1 MQLDNISHIRG
12 IGLAILIGSLLV
24 AVCILYA
31 IILNSQRSDADPE
44 KREYRPGAVLLVFFT
59 WPILLPMI
67 VSLFILRTLLY
78 GFFLILFTLCLIIM
92 PRARPRLSWLEKK
105 FARIGEILLQ
115 ANTALLD
122 LFLRPPADEPA

>member
-12 IGLAILIGSLLV
+12 IGIAMVVGSLLV
-24 AVCILYA
+24 TVCMMYAV
-31 IILNSQRSDADPE
+31 ILNSQRSDTDPE
-44 KREYRPGAVLLVFFT
+44 KRQYRPGTVLLVFFT

-78 GFFLILFTLCLIIM
+78 GFFLILFTICLIIM
-92 PRARPRLSWLEKK
+92 PRAHPRLSWLERK

-115 ANTALLD
+115 VNTALLE